1 MGQRH
6 FHCER
11 VGGTRRQPVSRF
23 ALQNA
28 KRVET
33 LESLSKRGLTTDP
46 IVHAARSEWSQA
58 LEHWE
63 EVRVAIARVEHNLT
77 EVRREKIR
85 AAMTAQ
91 VDGAKEI
98 DEASKAI
105 ADEEV
110 TLSTIGRLLP
120 GFEVTQAALTSLPGG
135 ATFKIMRR
143 TASGLRELPSDELS
157 ALEPGDLLQ
166 VLVPKEIRGASL

>member
-1 MGQRH
+1 M
-6 FHCER
+6 
-11 VGGTRRQPVSRF
+11 
-23 ALQNA
+23 
-28 KRVET
+28 
-33 LESLSKRGLTTDP
+33 
-46 IVHAARSEWSQA
+46 
-58 LEHWE
+58 
-63 EVRVAIARVEHNLT
+63 RVAIARVEHNLT

-85 AAMTAQ
+85 ASMTAQ

-120 GFEVTQAALTSLPGG
+120 GFEVSQAALTSLPGG

>member
-1 MGQRH
+1 LGQRH

-33 LESLSKRGLTTDP
+33 LESLSKRLLTTDP
-46 IVHAARSEWSQA
+46 IVHAARGEWSQA

-63 EVRVAIARVEHNLT
+63 EARVAIARVEHNLT

-91 VDGAKEI
+91 VDGAKESTRRRKPSPTRKSHSARSAVCSL
-98 DEASKAI
+98 ASK
-105 ADEEV
+105 
-110 TLSTIGRLLP
+110 
-120 GFEVTQAALTSLPGG
+120 
-135 ATFKIMRR
+135 
-143 TASGLRELPSDELS
+143 
-157 ALEPGDLLQ
+157 
-166 VLVPKEIRGASL
+166 